1 MASVAKD
8 PRGKSPYWY
17 ACYTDALGR
26 RLKKSTGLTAKSK
39 ALEMARTLQKAAD
52 EARRGALTEAR
63 ARELLSEILESINGE
78 GLRVFSVAEWFDHF
92 VKGKRKSRSDRTA
105 AIYEQTMKEFM
116 EFLGPR
122 ARLNIAAIT
131 SREIADFRD
140 QRHALG
146 FAPGT

>member
-17 ACYTDALGR
+17 ACYTDAFGR

-63 ARELLSEILESINGE
+63 TRELLSEILQSVNGE
-78 GLRVFSVAEWFDHF
+78 GLHVFSVAEWFTHF
-92 VKGKRKSRSDRTA
+92 VAQKKKARSAKTA
-105 AIYEQTMKEFM
+105 ARHAQTMRQFITH
-116 EFLGPR
+116 LGAR
-122 ARLNIAAIT
+122 ANQNIAAIT
-131 SREIADFRD
+131 SRDIAS
-140 QRHALG
+140 
-146 FAPGT
+146 